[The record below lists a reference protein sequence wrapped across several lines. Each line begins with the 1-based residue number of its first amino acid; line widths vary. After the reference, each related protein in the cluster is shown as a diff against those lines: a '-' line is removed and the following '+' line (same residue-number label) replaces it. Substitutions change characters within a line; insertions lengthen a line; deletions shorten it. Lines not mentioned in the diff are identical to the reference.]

1 MFEFTQIGWFD
12 PGSKR
17 FCYTDEKEFH
27 SARPSRFQSYTH
39 PVFSIDPET
48 ASRLSVQLEPPKNDQ
63 PTKQGRL
70 QDSAQISA
78 LFGKMRLRILN
89 GSGDT
94 ELLNLISTAQKLLP
108 C

>member
-17 FCYTDEKEFH
+17 FCYTDEKEYH
-27 SARPSRFQSYTH
+27 SARSNRFQSYTH

-63 PTKQGRL
+63 PTQVKTPATPSPEGEITPCARKKGC
-70 QDSAQISA
+70 SYI
-78 LFGKMRLRILN
+78 RIK
-89 GSGDT
+89 GECMGPT
-94 ELLNLISTAQKLLP
+94 CGVYLP
-108 C
+108 A